1 MNVEQ
6 VAETCHEANRVLQRH
21 LGEPVAREW
30 SDFSERERE
39 GVIAGV
45 KLALSG
51 ESDPTAMHESW
62 VLSKLE
68 DGWRHGPVLDREAKV
83 HPNLLP
89 YHELDTAQW
98 VKDDLFLGII
108 GALMPLVDPEEVTP

>member
-45 KLALSG
+45 ELALSG
-51 ESDPTAMHESW
+51 ESDPSKMHESW
-62 VLSKLE
+62 VLGKLE
-68 DGWRHGPVLDREAKV
+68 DGWRYGPELDREAKT

-89 YHELDTAQW
+89 YHELDKNQW
-98 VKDDLFLGII
+98 AKDDLFLAII
-108 GALMPLVDPEEVTP
+108 SALEGLMDPKEIA